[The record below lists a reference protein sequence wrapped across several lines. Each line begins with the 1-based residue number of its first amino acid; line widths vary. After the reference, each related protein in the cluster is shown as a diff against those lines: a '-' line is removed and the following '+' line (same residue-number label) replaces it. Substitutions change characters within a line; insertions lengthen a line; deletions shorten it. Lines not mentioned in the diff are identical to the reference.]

1 MIAPLKGISIRHMH
15 GKINYTIVNSVLLE
29 ESLDMVPVIRTMIP
43 RNEKQRVALSIVES
57 LTLWSF
63 HWRRATNIGVV
74 FYTREVI
81 TSGKYF
87 IEV

>member
-1 MIAPLKGISIRHMH
+1 MH
-15 GKINYTIVNSVLLE
+15 GNINYTIVNSLLLE
-29 ESLDMVPVIRTMIP
+29 ESWEIVPVMRTMIP
-43 RNEKQRVALSIVES
+43 RNENASVALSIVES

-63 HWRRATNIGVV
+63 HCSKAINIGEV

>member
-1 MIAPLKGISIRHMH
+1 MQGN
-15 GKINYTIVNSVLLE
+15 INWIEVNSLLLE
-29 ESLDMVPVIRTMIP
+29 ESLEIVPVIRTMIP
-43 RNEKQRVALSIVES
+43 RNENASVALSIVES

-63 HWRRATNIGVV
+63 HCSKAINIGVV
-74 FYTREVI
+74 FYTRDVI

>member
-1 MIAPLKGISIRHMH
+1 
-15 GKINYTIVNSVLLE
+15 
-29 ESLDMVPVIRTMIP
+29 VPVIRTMMP
-43 RNEKQRVALSIVES
+43 RNEKARVSLSIVES
-57 LTLWSF
+57 FTLWSF
-63 HWRRATNIGVV
+63 HCSKAIKIGEV